1 MESLKDRRE
10 RLDKEQEE
18 ATRIKHLKSKFKRKV
33 RSDIIASGIQS
44 VRYKLDYIK
53 SNPSSSID
61 SDLPYN
67 LILECYDESIEQ
79 FLKLKL

>member
-1 MESLKDRRE
+1 MESFKDRRE

-18 ATRIKHLKSKFKRKV
+18 ATRIKHLKTKFKRKV

-53 SNPSSSID
+53 SNPSSID